1 MKYVSASLGFLVL
14 SLLTGCVAST
24 EVYTASHSQEEWTRY
39 QELANEVHERINV
52 YRMTLGLGKLHLDPR
67 VSRVAQ
73 KYSEKMARNESFS
86 HAGFKRRAMAVGRF
100 LPYRTVSENLA
111 RNYGHADPVT
121 TAMRSWQDS
130 PKHRAAIEDGRY
142 LKTGIGVTKSPKGK
156 YYFTQIFVLPR

>member
-39 QELANEVHERINV
+39 QELANEVHERVNV
-52 YRMTLGLGKLHLDPR
+52 YRLTLGLGKLHLDPR

-86 HAGFKRRAMAVGRF
+86 HAGFKRRARAVGRF
-100 LPYRTVSENLA
+100 LPYRTVAENLA